1 MKIIAEYIWRDSL
14 GSLRSKTK
22 ILICDE
28 TSIPLKVETYTTWNY
43 DGSSTGQA
51 TTENSEVI
59 LKPVKIYK
67 NPLRNN
73 SNNLVNTLVLCET
86 YVYGD
91 DNIMIPH
98 ENNTRNSAFN
108 TFNDNLDKNPMFGLE
123 LEFFLF
129 RNGKPLA
136 MPKYPYEYP
145 SPQGDY
151 YCGVGSRNIYLRNM
165 IEEVLIAALEM
176 GLGITGLNAEVAP
189 GQWEFQVC
197 NTGIDAC
204 DQFVIFKYIL
214 EMIGERHNVEINY
227 HPKPIEGDWNGSG
240 CHVNFSTKGMRAEG
254 GYKLILES
262 INKLKLK
269 HNEHMIVYGHDND
282 KRLTGKHE
290 TADFNTFSYGVA
302 DRGCSIRIPKS
313 TYENQYGYFE
323 DRRPSSNIDPYV
335 VCEKIFTTSCL

>member
-1 MKIIAEYIWRDSL
+1 MKIVAEYIWRDSL
-14 GSLRSKTK
+14 CSLRSKTK
-22 ILICDE
+22 ILNW
-28 TSIPLKVETYTTWNY
+28 VETQSAFNIETYPIWNY

-51 TTENSEVI
+51 TTENSEVL

-73 SNNLVNTLVLCET
+73 SNNLVNTIVLCET
-86 YVYGD
+86 YIN
-91 DNIMIPH
+91 DNGLKPH

-108 TFNDNLDKNPMFGLE
+108 TFQDNLDKNPMFGLE

-136 MPKYPYEYP
+136 MPKYPNEYP

-151 YCGVGSRNIYLRNM
+151 YCGVGSKNIYLRNM
-165 IEEVLIAALEM
+165 IEDVLKAALEM

-204 DQFVIFKYIL
+204 DHFVIFKYIL
-214 EMIGERHNVEINY
+214 EMIGEKYNVEINY

-240 CHVNFSTKGMRAEG
+240 CHVNFSTKEMRAEG

-269 HNEHMIVYGHDND
+269 HNEHMLVYGHDND

-290 TADFNTFSYGVA
+290 TANFNTFSYGVA

-313 TYENQYGYFE
+313 THENQCGYFE

>member
-1 MKIIAEYIWRDSL
+1 MKIVAEYIWRDSCH
-14 GSLRSKTK
+14 SLRSKTK
-22 ILICDE
+22 ILNC
-28 TSIPLKVETYTTWNY
+28 VETQSAYNTDTYSIWNY

-51 TTENSEVI
+51 NTENSEVI

-73 SNNLVNTLVLCET
+73 SNNLANTIVLCET
-86 YVYGD
+86 YIYGD

-98 ENNTRNSAFN
+98 KDNTRNSAFN
-108 TFNDNLDKNPMFGLE
+108 TFQDNLDKNPMFGLE

-136 MPKYPYEYP
+136 MPKYPNEYP

-151 YCGVGSRNIYLRNM
+151 YCGVGSRNVYLRNM
-165 IEEVLIAALEM
+165 MEEVLSVALEM

-214 EMIGERHNVEINY
+214 EMIGEKYNVEINY

-269 HNEHMIVYGHDND
+269 HNEHMLVYGHDND

-313 TYENQYGYFE
+313 THENQYGYFE

-335 VCEKIFTTSCL
+335 VCEKYL